1 MKGITFR
8 AARRASLL
16 LLLLILLPA
25 AGMEAQTAAVSGRIV
40 RGDGSP
46 VPGLTVS
53 LVHPQVGRSQPI
65 SSDETG
71 HFVFYNVPI
80 QPDAYYVEV
89 YWGDRLIYRNTVLVH
104 GDFTIPDIVL

>member
-1 MKGITFR
+1 MKGVMYKATPH
-8 AARRASLL
+8 ASLL

-25 AGMEAQTAAVSGRIV
+25 VGAQAQTAAVSGRIV

-53 LVHPQVGRSQPI
+53 LVHPQIGRSQPI

-80 QPDAYYVEV
+80 HPEAYYVEI
-89 YWGDRLIYRNTVLVH
+89 YWGERLIYRNSVLVH
-104 GDFTIPDIVL
+104 GDVIIPNIVL